1 MQVAA
6 AAQKVT
12 AAHEGLL
19 VFLLNLPLSL
29 PALGSCWILLGQCA
43 NMSGLPSS

>member
-29 PALGSCWILLGQCA
+29 PALAPVGFYSATVSYTI
-43 NMSGLPSS
+43 